1 MNYNDI
7 ISLIVNDFDRNF
19 NLSSEIIYDSRE
31 NIINKN
37 PHFKIGKR
45 AGGFFDNAS
54 ERIYLFSDLIEKI
67 KEKNY
72 YNYYNK
78 DNDNGLTFL
87 IFAAFH
93 ELEHLLQLKYPEKL
107 RKQFNFSRQMYKLE
121 DVIIKIFEY
130 DQLISDVNYS
140 EQHDNFLFEI
150 DADIKGVTN
159 ALSFVRYY
167 EINGIN
173 NRYLE
178 LMKKYNDFRINNYD
192 IPIMIS
198 QFNKIVKK
206 YPEILNNKRWLDC
219 EELTQFYHLDGNL
232 KSIEEIISVNSSLLP
247 YFVSSI
253 SFLKSINGK
262 KITDYQKKFIYSCL
276 DTVINEHNQKQKKL
290 SEFSDIDLVINEL
303 MNYTRVYT
311 EKSSKSSKMMAN
323 EKYYNYINKVMECFK
338 EDKKIEEDNELHLC

>member
-1 MNYNDI
+1 MNYNNI
-7 ISLIVNDFDRNF
+7 ISLIVNDFNRSF

-37 PHFKIGKR
+37 PHFKIGKS
-45 AGGFFDNAS
+45 AAGFFDNAS
-54 ERIYLFSDLIEKI
+54 ERIYLFSGIIEKI
-67 KEKNY
+67 KERNY
-72 YNYYNK
+72 YNYNNTK
-78 DNDNGLTFL
+78 DNGLTFL

-107 RKQFNFSRQMYKLE
+107 RKQFNFSKQMYKLE
-121 DVIIKIFEY
+121 EIIIKISKY
-130 DQLISDVNYS
+130 DQSISDVNYS

-206 YPEILNNKRWLDC
+206 YPEILNNKQWLDC

-276 DTVINEHNQKQKKL
+276 DTVINEHNQKQKNL
-290 SEFSDIDLVINEL
+290 GEFLDIDFVINEL
-303 MNYTRVYT
+303 MNYTKIT
-311 EKSSKSSKMMAN
+311 ERNSKSSKMMAN
-323 EKYYNYINKVMECFK
+323 EKYYNYINKAMECFK
-338 EDKKIEEDNELHLC
+338 EDKKIEEDNRPHLC

>member
-7 ISLIVNDFDRNF
+7 ISLIVNDFNRNF

-37 PHFKIGKR
+37 PHFKIGKS
-45 AGGFFDNAS
+45 AGGFLDIAS
-54 ERIYLFSDLIEKI
+54 KRIYLFSGIIEKI
-67 KEKNY
+67 KERNY
-72 YNYYNK
+72 YNYNNTK
-78 DNDNGLTFL
+78 DNGLTFL

-290 SEFSDIDLVINEL
+290 GEFSDIDLVINEL
-303 MNYTRVYT
+303 MNYTKVAG
-311 EKSSKSSKMMAN
+311 KNSKSSKMMAN

-338 EDKKIEEDNELHLC
+338 EDKKIEEDNEPHLC

>member
-7 ISLIVNDFDRNF
+7 ISLIVNDFNRSF

-37 PHFKIGKR
+37 PHFKIGKS
-45 AGGFFDNAS
+45 AGGFLDIAS
-54 ERIYLFSDLIEKI
+54 KRIYLFSGIIEKI
-67 KEKNY
+67 KERNY
-72 YNYYNK
+72 YNYNNTK
-78 DNDNGLTFL
+78 DNGLTFL

-93 ELEHLLQLKYPEKL
+93 ELEHLLQFKYPEKL
-107 RKQFNFSRQMYKLE
+107 RKQFAFSRQMYKLE
-121 DVIIKIFEY
+121 DVIIKIAQY

-140 EQHDNFLFEI
+140 EQHDNFLLEI

-206 YPEILNNKRWLDC
+206 YPEILNDKQWLDC

-262 KITDYQKKFIYSCL
+262 IITDYQKKFIYSCL
-276 DTVINEHNQKQKKL
+276 DTVINEHNQKQEKL
-290 SEFSDIDLVINEL
+290 GGFSDIDLVINEL
-303 MNYTRVYT
+303 MNYTKVSG
-311 EKSSKSSKMMAN
+311 KNSKSSKMMAN
-323 EKYYNYINKVMECFK
+323 EKYYNYISKVMECFK
-338 EDKKIEEDNELHLC
+338 EDKKIEEDNEPHLC

>member
-1 MNYNDI
+1 MNYNNI
-7 ISLIVNDFDRNF
+7 ISLIVNDFNRSF
-19 NLSSEIIYDSRE
+19 NLSSEIIYDARE

-37 PHFKIGKR
+37 PHFKIGKS
-45 AGGFFDNAS
+45 AAGFFDNAS
-54 ERIYLFSDLIEKI
+54 ERIYLFSGIIEKI
-67 KEKNY
+67 KERNY
-72 YNYYNK
+72 YNYNNTK
-78 DNDNGLTFL
+78 DNGLTFL

-107 RKQFNFSRQMYKLE
+107 RKQFNFSKQMYKLE
-121 DVIIKIFEY
+121 EIIIKISKY
-130 DQLISDVNYS
+130 DQSISDVNYS

-178 LMKKYNDFRINNYD
+178 LIKKYNDFRINNYD

-206 YPEILNNKRWLDC
+206 YPEILNNKQWLDC

-276 DTVINEHNQKQKKL
+276 DTVINEHNQKQKNL
-290 SEFSDIDLVINEL
+290 GEFLDIDFVINEL
-303 MNYTRVYT
+303 MNYTKIT
-311 EKSSKSSKMMAN
+311 ERNSKSSKMMAN
-323 EKYYNYINKVMECFK
+323 EKYYNYINKAMECFK
-338 EDKKIEEDNELHLC
+338 EDKKIEEDNRPHLC

>member
-1 MNYNDI
+1 M
-7 ISLIVNDFDRNF
+7 
-19 NLSSEIIYDSRE
+19 
-31 NIINKN
+31 
-37 PHFKIGKR
+37 
-45 AGGFFDNAS
+45 
-54 ERIYLFSDLIEKI
+54 
-67 KEKNY
+67 
-72 YNYYNK
+72 
-78 DNDNGLTFL
+78 TFL

-107 RKQFNFSRQMYKLE
+107 KKQFNFSRQMYKLE
-121 DVIIKIFEY
+121 DVIIKISKY

-140 EQHDNFLFEI
+140 EQHDNFLLEI

-206 YPEILNNKRWLDC
+206 YPEILNNKQWLDC

-276 DTVINEHNQKQKKL
+276 DTVINEHNQKQEKL
-290 SEFSDIDLVINEL
+290 GEFSDIDLVINEL
-303 MNYTRVYT
+303 MNYTKVT
-311 EKSSKSSKMMAN
+311 EKNSKSSKMMAN

-338 EDKKIEEDNELHLC
+338 EDKKIEEDNRLYFC

>member
-7 ISLIVNDFDRNF
+7 ISLIVNDFNRNF

-37 PHFKIGKR
+37 PHFKIGKS
-45 AGGFFDNAS
+45 AGGFLDIAS
-54 ERIYLFSDLIEKI
+54 KRIYLFSGIIEKI
-67 KEKNY
+67 KERNY
-72 YNYYNK
+72 YNYNNTK
-78 DNDNGLTFL
+78 DNGLTFL

-93 ELEHLLQLKYPEKL
+93 ELEHLLQFKYPEKL
-107 RKQFNFSRQMYKLE
+107 RKQFAFSRQMYKLE
-121 DVIIKIFEY
+121 DVIIKIAQY

-140 EQHDNFLFEI
+140 EQHDNFLLEI

-206 YPEILNNKRWLDC
+206 YPEILNDKQWLDC

-262 KITDYQKKFIYSCL
+262 IITDYQKKFIYSCL
-276 DTVINEHNQKQKKL
+276 DTVINEHNQKQEKL
-290 SEFSDIDLVINEL
+290 GGFSDIDLVINEL
-303 MNYTRVYT
+303 MNYTKVSG
-311 EKSSKSSKMMAN
+311 KNSKSSKMMAN
-323 EKYYNYINKVMECFK
+323 EKYYNYISKVMECFK
-338 EDKKIEEDNELHLC
+338 EDKKIEEDNEPHLC

>member
-7 ISLIVNDFDRNF
+7 ISLIVNDFNRSF

-37 PHFKIGKR
+37 THFKIGKS
-45 AGGFFDNAS
+45 AGGFLDIAS
-54 ERIYLFSDLIEKI
+54 KRIYLFSGIIEKI
-67 KEKNY
+67 KERNY
-72 YNYYNK
+72 YNYNNTK
-78 DNDNGLTFL
+78 DNGLTFL

-93 ELEHLLQLKYPEKL
+93 ELEHLLQFKYPEKL
-107 RKQFNFSRQMYKLE
+107 RKQFAFSRQMYKLE
-121 DVIIKIFEY
+121 DVIIKIAQY

-140 EQHDNFLFEI
+140 EQHDNFLLEI

-206 YPEILNNKRWLDC
+206 YPEILNDKQWLDC

-262 KITDYQKKFIYSCL
+262 IITDYQKKFIYSCL
-276 DTVINEHNQKQKKL
+276 DTVINEHNQKQEKL
-290 SEFSDIDLVINEL
+290 GEFLDIDLVINEL
-303 MNYTRVYT
+303 MNYTKVAG
-311 EKSSKSSKMMAN
+311 KNSKSSKMMAN

-338 EDKKIEEDNELHLC
+338 EDKKIEEDNEPHLC

>member
-1 MNYNDI
+1 MNYNNI
-7 ISLIVNDFDRNF
+7 ISLIVNDFNRSF

-37 PHFKIGKR
+37 PHFKIGKS
-45 AGGFFDNAS
+45 AAGFFDNAS
-54 ERIYLFSDLIEKI
+54 ERIYLFSGIIEKI
-67 KEKNY
+67 KERNY
-72 YNYYNK
+72 YNYNNTK
-78 DNDNGLTFL
+78 DNGLTFL

-107 RKQFNFSRQMYKLE
+107 KKQFNFSRQMYKLE
-121 DVIIKIFEY
+121 EIIIQISKY

-206 YPEILNNKRWLDC
+206 YPEILNNKQWLDC

-276 DTVINEHNQKQKKL
+276 DTVINEHNQKQKNL
-290 SEFSDIDLVINEL
+290 GEFLDIDFVINEL
-303 MNYTRVYT
+303 MNYTKIT
-311 EKSSKSSKMMAN
+311 ERNSKSSKMMAN
-323 EKYYNYINKVMECFK
+323 EKYYNYINKAMECFK
-338 EDKKIEEDNELHLC
+338 EDKKIEEDNRPHLC

>member
-7 ISLIVNDFDRNF
+7 ISLIVNDFNRSF

-37 PHFKIGKR
+37 PHFKIGKS
-45 AGGFFDNAS
+45 AAGFFDNAS
-54 ERIYLFSDLIEKI
+54 ERIYLFSGIIEKI
-67 KEKNY
+67 KERNY
-72 YNYYNK
+72 YNYNNTK
-78 DNDNGLTFL
+78 DNGLTFL

-107 RKQFNFSRQMYKLE
+107 RKQFNFSKQMYKLE
-121 DVIIKIFEY
+121 EIIIKISKY
-130 DQLISDVNYS
+130 DQSISDVNYS

-206 YPEILNNKRWLDC
+206 YPEILNNKQWLDC

-262 KITDYQKKFIYSCL
+262 KIPDYQKKFIYSCL
-276 DTVINEHNQKQKKL
+276 DTVINEHNQKQKNL
-290 SEFSDIDLVINEL
+290 GEFLDIDFVINEL
-303 MNYTRVYT
+303 MNYTKIT
-311 EKSSKSSKMMAN
+311 ERNSKSSKMMAN
-323 EKYYNYINKVMECFK
+323 EKYYNYINKAMECFK
-338 EDKKIEEDNELHLC
+338 EDKKIEEDNRPHLC

>member
-7 ISLIVNDFDRNF
+7 ISLIVNDFNRSF

-37 PHFKIGKR
+37 PHFKIGKS
-45 AGGFFDNAS
+45 AGGFLDIAS
-54 ERIYLFSDLIEKI
+54 KRIYLFSGIIEKI
-67 KEKNY
+67 KERNY
-72 YNYYNK
+72 YNYNNTK
-78 DNDNGLTFL
+78 DNGLTFL

-93 ELEHLLQLKYPEKL
+93 ELEHLLQFKYPEKL
-107 RKQFNFSRQMYKLE
+107 RKQFAFSRQMYKLE
-121 DVIIKIFEY
+121 DVIIKIAQY

-206 YPEILNNKRWLDC
+206 YPEILNDKQWLDC

-262 KITDYQKKFIYSCL
+262 IITDYQKKFIYSCL
-276 DTVINEHNQKQKKL
+276 DTVINEHNQKQEKL
-290 SEFSDIDLVINEL
+290 GGFSDIDLVINEL
-303 MNYTRVYT
+303 MNYTKVSG
-311 EKSSKSSKMMAN
+311 KNSKSSKMMAN
-323 EKYYNYINKVMECFK
+323 EKYYNYISKVMECFK
-338 EDKKIEEDNELHLC
+338 EDKKIEEDNEPHLC

>member
-1 MNYNDI
+1 MNYNNI
-7 ISLIVNDFDRNF
+7 ISLIVNDFNRSF

-45 AGGFFDNAS
+45 AVGFFDNAS
-54 ERIYLFSDLIEKI
+54 KRIYLFSDIIEKI

-72 YNYYNK
+72 YNYNNTK
-78 DNDNGLTFL
+78 DNGLTFL

-93 ELEHLLQLKYPEKL
+93 ELEHLLQFKYPEKL
-107 RKQFNFSRQMYKLE
+107 RKQFAFSRQMYKLE
-121 DVIIKIFEY
+121 DVIIKIAQY

-140 EQHDNFLFEI
+140 EQHDNFLLEI

-206 YPEILNNKRWLDC
+206 YPEILNDKQWLDC

-276 DTVINEHNQKQKKL
+276 DTVINERNQKQKNL
-290 SEFSDIDLVINEL
+290 GEFLDIDFVINEL
-303 MNYTRVYT
+303 MNYTKIT
-311 EKSSKSSKMMAN
+311 ERNSKSSKMMAN
-323 EKYYNYINKVMECFK
+323 EKYYNYINKAMECFK
-338 EDKKIEEDNELHLC
+338 EDKKIEEDNRPHLC

>member
-1 MNYNDI
+1 MNYNNI
-7 ISLIVNDFDRNF
+7 ISLIVNDFNRSF

-37 PHFKIGKR
+37 PHFKIGKS
-45 AGGFFDNAS
+45 AAVFFDNAS
-54 ERIYLFSDLIEKI
+54 ERIYLFSGIIEKI
-67 KEKNY
+67 KERNY
-72 YNYYNK
+72 YNYNNTK
-78 DNDNGLTFL
+78 DNGLTFL

-107 RKQFNFSRQMYKLE
+107 RKQFNFSKQMYKLE
-121 DVIIKIFEY
+121 EIIIKISKY
-130 DQLISDVNYS
+130 DQSISDVNYS

-178 LMKKYNDFRINNYD
+178 LIKKYNDFRINNYD

-206 YPEILNNKRWLDC
+206 YPEILNNKQWLDC

-276 DTVINEHNQKQKKL
+276 DTVINEHNQKQKNL
-290 SEFSDIDLVINEL
+290 GEFLDIDFVINEL
-303 MNYTRVYT
+303 MNYTKIT
-311 EKSSKSSKMMAN
+311 ERNSKSSKMMAN
-323 EKYYNYINKVMECFK
+323 EKYYNYINKAMECFK
-338 EDKKIEEDNELHLC
+338 EDKKIEEDNRPHLC

>member
-7 ISLIVNDFDRNF
+7 ISLIVNDFNRSF

-37 PHFKIGKR
+37 PHFKIGKS
-45 AGGFFDNAS
+45 AGGFLDIAS
-54 ERIYLFSDLIEKI
+54 KRIYLFSGIIEKI
-67 KEKNY
+67 KERNY
-72 YNYYNK
+72 YNYNNTK
-78 DNDNGLTFL
+78 DNGLTFL

-93 ELEHLLQLKYPEKL
+93 ELEHLLQFKYPEKL
-107 RKQFNFSRQMYKLE
+107 RKQFAFSRQMYKLE
-121 DVIIKIFEY
+121 DVIIKIAQY

-140 EQHDNFLFEI
+140 EQHDNFLLEI
-150 DADIKGVTN
+150 DADIKGVIN

-206 YPEILNNKRWLDC
+206 YPEILNDKQWLDC

-262 KITDYQKKFIYSCL
+262 IITDYQKKFIYSCL
-276 DTVINEHNQKQKKL
+276 DTVINEHNQKQEKL
-290 SEFSDIDLVINEL
+290 GGFSDIDLVINEL
-303 MNYTRVYT
+303 MNYTKVSG
-311 EKSSKSSKMMAN
+311 KNSKSSKMMAN
-323 EKYYNYINKVMECFK
+323 EKYYNYISKVMECFK
-338 EDKKIEEDNELHLC
+338 EDKKIEEDNEPHLC

>member
-7 ISLIVNDFDRNF
+7 ISLIVNDFNRNF

-37 PHFKIGKR
+37 PHFKIGKS
-45 AGGFFDNAS
+45 AGGFLDIAS
-54 ERIYLFSDLIEKI
+54 KRIYLFSGIIEKI
-67 KEKNY
+67 KERNY
-72 YNYYNK
+72 YNYNNTK
-78 DNDNGLTFL
+78 DNGLTFL

-93 ELEHLLQLKYPEKL
+93 ELEHLLQFKYPEKL
-107 RKQFNFSRQMYKLE
+107 RKQFAFSRQMYKLE
-121 DVIIKIFEY
+121 DVIIKIAQY

-206 YPEILNNKRWLDC
+206 YPEILNDKQWLDC

-262 KITDYQKKFIYSCL
+262 IITDYQKKFIYSCL
-276 DTVINEHNQKQKKL
+276 DTVINEHNQKQEKL
-290 SEFSDIDLVINEL
+290 GGFSDIDLVINEL
-303 MNYTRVYT
+303 MNYTKVSG
-311 EKSSKSSKMMAN
+311 KNSKSSKMMAN
-323 EKYYNYINKVMECFK
+323 EKYYNYISKVMECFK
-338 EDKKIEEDNELHLC
+338 EDKKIEEDNEPHLC

>member
-1 MNYNDI
+1 M
-7 ISLIVNDFDRNF
+7 
-19 NLSSEIIYDSRE
+19 
-31 NIINKN
+31 
-37 PHFKIGKR
+37 
-45 AGGFFDNAS
+45 
-54 ERIYLFSDLIEKI
+54 
-67 KEKNY
+67 
-72 YNYYNK
+72 
-78 DNDNGLTFL
+78 TFL

-107 RKQFNFSRQMYKLE
+107 KKQFNFSRQMYKLE
-121 DVIIKIFEY
+121 DIIIKISKY

-150 DADIKGVTN
+150 DADIKGVDN
-159 ALSFVRYY
+159 SLSFVRYHK
-167 EINGIN
+167 INGIN

-206 YPEILNNKRWLDC
+206 YPEILNNKKWLDC

-247 YFVSSI
+247 YFVYSI

-262 KITDYQKKFIYSCL
+262 IITDYQKKFIYSCL
-276 DTVINEHNQKQKKL
+276 DTVINEHNQKQEKL
-290 SEFSDIDLVINEL
+290 GEFSDIDLVINEL
-303 MNYTRVYT
+303 MNYTKVA
-311 EKSSKSSKMMAN
+311 EKNSKSSKMMAN

-338 EDKKIEEDNELHLC
+338 EDKKIEEDNEPHLC

>member
-7 ISLIVNDFDRNF
+7 ISLIVNDFNRSF

-37 PHFKIGKR
+37 PHFKIGKS
-45 AGGFFDNAS
+45 AGGFLDIAS
-54 ERIYLFSDLIEKI
+54 KRIYLFSGIIEKI
-67 KEKNY
+67 KERNY
-72 YNYYNK
+72 YNYNNTK
-78 DNDNGLTFL
+78 DNGLTFL

-93 ELEHLLQLKYPEKL
+93 ELEHLLQFKYPEKL
-107 RKQFNFSRQMYKLE
+107 RKQFAFSRQMYKLE
-121 DVIIKIFEY
+121 DVIIKIAQY

-140 EQHDNFLFEI
+140 EQHDNFLLEI

-206 YPEILNNKRWLDC
+206 YPEILNDKQWLDC

-262 KITDYQKKFIYSCL
+262 IITDYQKKFIYSCL
-276 DTVINEHNQKQKKL
+276 DTVINEHNQKQEKL
-290 SEFSDIDLVINEL
+290 GGFSDIDLVINEF
-303 MNYTRVYT
+303 MNYTKVSG
-311 EKSSKSSKMMAN
+311 KNSKSSKMMAN
-323 EKYYNYINKVMECFK
+323 EQYYNYISKVMECFK
-338 EDKKIEEDNELHLC
+338 EDKKIEEDNEPHLC

>member
-7 ISLIVNDFDRNF
+7 ISLIVNDFNRSF

-37 PHFKIGKR
+37 PHFKIGKS
-45 AGGFFDNAS
+45 AGGFLDIAS
-54 ERIYLFSDLIEKI
+54 KRIYLFSGIIEKI
-67 KEKNY
+67 KERNY
-72 YNYYNK
+72 YNYNNTK
-78 DNDNGLTFL
+78 DNGLTFL

-93 ELEHLLQLKYPEKL
+93 ELEHLLQFKYPEKL
-107 RKQFNFSRQMYKLE
+107 RKQFAFSRQMYKLE
-121 DVIIKIFEY
+121 DVIIKIAQY

-140 EQHDNFLFEI
+140 EQHDNFLLEI

-206 YPEILNNKRWLDC
+206 YPEILNDKQWLDC

-262 KITDYQKKFIYSCL
+262 IITDYQKKFIYSCL
-276 DTVINEHNQKQKKL
+276 DTVINEHNQKQEKL
-290 SEFSDIDLVINEL
+290 GEFLDIDLVINEL
-303 MNYTRVYT
+303 MNYTKVAG
-311 EKSSKSSKMMAN
+311 KNSKSSKMMAN
-323 EKYYNYINKVMECFK
+323 EKYYNYISKVMECFK
-338 EDKKIEEDNELHLC
+338 EDKKIEEDNEPHLC

>member
-7 ISLIVNDFDRNF
+7 ISLIVNDFNRSF

-37 PHFKIGKR
+37 PHFKIGKS
-45 AGGFFDNAS
+45 AGGYFDNAS
-54 ERIYLFSDLIEKI
+54 KRIYLFSDIIEKI

-72 YNYYNK
+72 YNYNNTK
-78 DNDNGLTFL
+78 DNGLTFL

-121 DVIIKIFEY
+121 DVIIKIAQY
-130 DQLISDVNYS
+130 DQLISDVNYR

-150 DADIKGVTN
+150 DADIKGVDN
-159 ALSFVRYY
+159 SLSFVRYHK
-167 EINGIN
+167 INGIS
-173 NRYLE
+173 NRYFE

-206 YPEILNNKRWLDC
+206 YPEILNSKQWLDC
-219 EELTQFYHLDGNL
+219 AELTQFYHLDGNL

-253 SFLKSINGK
+253 SFLKLINGK

-290 SEFSDIDLVINEL
+290 GEFSDIDLVINEL
-303 MNYTRVYT
+303 MNYTKVAG
-311 EKSSKSSKMMAN
+311 KNSKSSKMMAN

-338 EDKKIEEDNELHLC
+338 EDKKIEEDNEPHLC

>member
-7 ISLIVNDFDRNF
+7 ISLIVNDFNRSF

-31 NIINKN
+31 DIINKN
-37 PHFKIGKR
+37 PHFKIGKT

-54 ERIYLFSDLIEKI
+54 KRIYLFSGIIEKI
-67 KEKNY
+67 KERNY
-72 YNYYNK
+72 YNYNNTK
-78 DNDNGLTFL
+78 DNGLTFL

-121 DVIIKIFEY
+121 DVIIKIAQY
-130 DQLISDVNYS
+130 DQLISDVNYR

-150 DADIKGVTN
+150 DADIKGVN
-159 ALSFVRYY
+159 NSLSFVRYHK
-167 EINGIN
+167 INGIN

-206 YPEILNNKRWLDC
+206 YPEILNNKQWLDC

-253 SFLKSINGK
+253 SFLKSINGN

-276 DTVINEHNQKQKKL
+276 DTVINEHNQKQEKL

-303 MNYTRVYT
+303 MNYTKVT
-311 EKSSKSSKMMAN
+311 EKNSKSSKMMAN
-323 EKYYNYINKVMECFK
+323 EKYYNYLNKVMECFI
-338 EDKKIEEDNELHLC
+338 EDKKIYEDSRSHLCY

>member
-1 MNYNDI
+1 MNYNNI
-7 ISLIVNDFDRNF
+7 ISLIVNDFNRSF

-37 PHFKIGKR
+37 PHFKIGKS
-45 AGGFFDNAS
+45 AAGFFDNAS
-54 ERIYLFSDLIEKI
+54 ERIYLFSGIIEKI
-67 KEKNY
+67 KERNY
-72 YNYYNK
+72 YNYNNTK
-78 DNDNGLTFL
+78 DNGLTFL

-107 RKQFNFSRQMYKLE
+107 RKQF
-121 DVIIKIFEY
+121 
-130 DQLISDVNYS
+130 
-140 EQHDNFLFEI
+140 

-178 LMKKYNDFRINNYD
+178 LIKKYNDFRINNYD

-206 YPEILNNKRWLDC
+206 YPEILNNKQWLDC

-276 DTVINEHNQKQKKL
+276 DTVINEHNQKQKNL
-290 SEFSDIDLVINEL
+290 GEFLDIDFVINEL
-303 MNYTRVYT
+303 MNYTKIT
-311 EKSSKSSKMMAN
+311 ERNSKSSKMMAN
-323 EKYYNYINKVMECFK
+323 EKYYNYINKAMECFK
-338 EDKKIEEDNELHLC
+338 EDKKIEEDNRPHLC

>member
-1 MNYNDI
+1 MNYNNI
-7 ISLIVNDFDRNF
+7 ISLIVNDFNRSF

-37 PHFKIGKR
+37 PHFKIGKS
-45 AGGFFDNAS
+45 AAGFFDNAS
-54 ERIYLFSDLIEKI
+54 ERIYLFSGIIEKI
-67 KEKNY
+67 KERNY
-72 YNYYNK
+72 YNYNNTK
-78 DNDNGLTFL
+78 DNGLTFL

-107 RKQFNFSRQMYKLE
+107 RKQFNFSKQMYKLE
-121 DVIIKIFEY
+121 EIIIKISKY
-130 DQLISDVNYS
+130 DQSISDVNYS

-206 YPEILNNKRWLDC
+206 YPEILNNKQWLDC

-276 DTVINEHNQKQKKL
+276 DTVINEHNQKQKNSGKFL
-290 SEFSDIDLVINEL
+290 DIDFVINEL
-303 MNYTRVYT
+303 MNYTKIT
-311 EKSSKSSKMMAN
+311 ERNSKSSKMMAN
-323 EKYYNYINKVMECFK
+323 EKYYNYINKAMECFK
-338 EDKKIEEDNELHLC
+338 EDKKIEEDNRPHLC

>member
-7 ISLIVNDFDRNF
+7 ISLIVNDFNISF

-37 PHFKIGKR
+37 PHFKIGKS
-45 AGGFFDNAS
+45 AGGFLDIAS
-54 ERIYLFSDLIEKI
+54 KRIYLFSGIIEKI
-67 KEKNY
+67 KERNY
-72 YNYYNK
+72 YNYNNTK
-78 DNDNGLTFL
+78 DNGLTFL

-93 ELEHLLQLKYPEKL
+93 ELEHLLQFKYPEKL
-107 RKQFNFSRQMYKLE
+107 RKQFAFSRQMYKLE
-121 DVIIKIFEY
+121 DVIIKIAQY

-140 EQHDNFLFEI
+140 EQHDNFLLEI

-206 YPEILNNKRWLDC
+206 YPEILNDKQWLDC

-262 KITDYQKKFIYSCL
+262 IITDYQKKFIYSCL
-276 DTVINEHNQKQKKL
+276 DTVINEHNQKQEKL
-290 SEFSDIDLVINEL
+290 GGFSDIDLVINEL
-303 MNYTRVYT
+303 MNYTKVSG
-311 EKSSKSSKMMAN
+311 KNSKSSKMMAN
-323 EKYYNYINKVMECFK
+323 EKYYNYISKVMECFK
-338 EDKKIEEDNELHLC
+338 EDKKIEEDNEPHLC

>member
-1 MNYNDI
+1 MDYNNI
-7 ISLIVNDFDRNF
+7 ISLIVNDFNRSF

-31 NIINKN
+31 DIINKN
-37 PHFKIGKR
+37 PHFKIGKT

-54 ERIYLFSDLIEKI
+54 KRIYLFSGIIEKI

-72 YNYYNK
+72 YNYNNTK
-78 DNDNGLTFL
+78 DNGLTFL

-121 DVIIKIFEY
+121 DVIIKIAQY
-130 DQLISDVNYS
+130 DQLISDVNYR

-150 DADIKGVTN
+150 DADIKGVN
-159 ALSFVRYY
+159 NSLSFVRYHK
-167 EINGIN
+167 INGIN

-206 YPEILNNKRWLDC
+206 YPEILNNKQWLDC

-253 SFLKSINGK
+253 SFLKSINGN

-276 DTVINEHNQKQKKL
+276 DTVINEHNQKQEKL

-303 MNYTRVYT
+303 MNYTKVT
-311 EKSSKSSKMMAN
+311 EKNSKSSKMMAN
-323 EKYYNYINKVMECFK
+323 EKYYNYLNKVMECFI
-338 EDKKIEEDNELHLC
+338 EDKKIYEDSRSHLCY

>member
-7 ISLIVNDFDRNF
+7 ISLIVNDFNRNF

-37 PHFKIGKR
+37 PHFKIGKS
-45 AGGFFDNAS
+45 AGGFLDIAS
-54 ERIYLFSDLIEKI
+54 KRIYLFSGIIEKI
-67 KEKNY
+67 KERNY
-72 YNYYNK
+72 YNYNNTK
-78 DNDNGLTFL
+78 DNGLTFL

-107 RKQFNFSRQMYKLE
+107 RKQFNFSKQMYKLE
-121 DVIIKIFEY
+121 EIIIKISKY
-130 DQLISDVNYS
+130 DQSISDVNYS

-206 YPEILNNKRWLDC
+206 YPEILNNKQWLDC

-276 DTVINEHNQKQKKL
+276 DTVINEHNQKQKNL
-290 SEFSDIDLVINEL
+290 GEFLDIDFVINEL
-303 MNYTRVYT
+303 MNYTKIT
-311 EKSSKSSKMMAN
+311 ERNSKSSKMMAN
-323 EKYYNYINKVMECFK
+323 EKYYNYINKAMECFK
-338 EDKKIEEDNELHLC
+338 EDKKIEEDNRPHLC

>member
-7 ISLIVNDFDRNF
+7 ISLIVNDFNRNF

-37 PHFKIGKR
+37 PHFKIGKS
-45 AGGFFDNAS
+45 AGGFLDIAS
-54 ERIYLFSDLIEKI
+54 KRIYLFSGIIEKI
-67 KEKNY
+67 KERNY
-72 YNYYNK
+72 YNYNNTK
-78 DNDNGLTFL
+78 DNGLTFL

-93 ELEHLLQLKYPEKL
+93 ELEHLLQFKYPEKL

-121 DVIIKIFEY
+121 DVIIKIAQY
-130 DQLISDVNYS
+130 DQLISDVNYR
-140 EQHDNFLFEI
+140 EQHDNFLLEI

-206 YPEILNNKRWLDC
+206 YPEILNDKQWLDC

-262 KITDYQKKFIYSCL
+262 IITDYQKKFIYSCL
-276 DTVINEHNQKQKKL
+276 DTVINEHNQKQEKL
-290 SEFSDIDLVINEL
+290 GGFSDIDLVINEL
-303 MNYTRVYT
+303 MNYTKVAG
-311 EKSSKSSKMMAN
+311 KNSKSSKMMAN

-338 EDKKIEEDNELHLC
+338 EDKKIEEDNEPHLC

>member
-1 MNYNDI
+1 MNYNNI
-7 ISLIVNDFDRNF
+7 ISLIVNDFNRSF

-45 AGGFFDNAS
+45 AVGFFDNAS
-54 ERIYLFSDLIEKI
+54 KRIYLFSDIIEKI

-72 YNYYNK
+72 YNYNNTK
-78 DNDNGLTFL
+78 DNGLTFL

-121 DVIIKIFEY
+121 DVIIKISKY
-130 DQLISDVNYS
+130 DQLISDINYS

-206 YPEILNNKRWLDC
+206 YPEILNNKQWLDC

-276 DTVINEHNQKQKKL
+276 DTVINERNQKQKNL
-290 SEFSDIDLVINEL
+290 GEFLDIDFVINEL
-303 MNYTRVYT
+303 MNYTKIT
-311 EKSSKSSKMMAN
+311 ERNSKSSKMMAN
-323 EKYYNYINKVMECFK
+323 EKYYNYINKAMECFK
-338 EDKKIEEDNELHLC
+338 EDKKIEEDNRPHLC

>member
-7 ISLIVNDFDRNF
+7 ISLIVNDFNRSF

-37 PHFKIGKR
+37 PHFKIGKS
-45 AGGFFDNAS
+45 AGGFLDIAS
-54 ERIYLFSDLIEKI
+54 KRIYLFSGIIEKI
-67 KEKNY
+67 KERNY
-72 YNYYNK
+72 YNYNNTK
-78 DNDNGLTFL
+78 DNGLTFL

-107 RKQFNFSRQMYKLE
+107 RKQFAFSRQMYKLE
-121 DVIIKIFEY
+121 DVIIKIAQY
-130 DQLISDVNYS
+130 DQLISDVNYR

-206 YPEILNNKRWLDC
+206 YPEILNNKKWLDC

-232 KSIEEIISVNSSLLP
+232 KSIEEIISVKSSLLS

-262 KITDYQKKFIYSCL
+262 IITDYQKKFIYSCL
-276 DTVINEHNQKQKKL
+276 DTVINEHNQKQEKL
-290 SEFSDIDLVINEL
+290 GEFSDIDLVINEL
-303 MNYTRVYT
+303 MNYTKVSG
-311 EKSSKSSKMMAN
+311 KNSKSSKMMAN
-323 EKYYNYINKVMECFK
+323 EKYYNYISKVMECFK
-338 EDKKIEEDNELHLC
+338 EDKKIEEDNEPHLC

>member
-7 ISLIVNDFDRNF
+7 ISLIVNDFNRSF

-37 PHFKIGKR
+37 PHFKIGKS
-45 AGGFFDNAS
+45 AGGFLDIAS
-54 ERIYLFSDLIEKI
+54 KRIYLFSGIIEKI
-67 KEKNY
+67 KERNY
-72 YNYYNK
+72 YNYNNIK
-78 DNDNGLTFL
+78 DNGLTFL

-93 ELEHLLQLKYPEKL
+93 ELEHLLQFKYPEKL
-107 RKQFNFSRQMYKLE
+107 RKQFAFSRQMYKLE
-121 DVIIKIFEY
+121 DVIIKIAQY

-140 EQHDNFLFEI
+140 EQHDNFLLEI

-206 YPEILNNKRWLDC
+206 YPEILNDKQWLDC

-262 KITDYQKKFIYSCL
+262 IITDYQKKFIYSCL
-276 DTVINEHNQKQKKL
+276 DTVINEHNQKQEKL
-290 SEFSDIDLVINEL
+290 GGFSDIDLVINEL
-303 MNYTRVYT
+303 MNYTKVSG
-311 EKSSKSSKMMAN
+311 KNSKSSKMMAN
-323 EKYYNYINKVMECFK
+323 EKYYNYISKVMECFK
-338 EDKKIEEDNELHLC
+338 EDKKIEEDNEPHLC

>member
-7 ISLIVNDFDRNF
+7 ISLIVNDFNRSF

-37 PHFKIGKR
+37 PHFKIGKS
-45 AGGFFDNAS
+45 AGGFLDIAS
-54 ERIYLFSDLIEKI
+54 KRIYLFSGIIEKI
-67 KEKNY
+67 KERNY
-72 YNYYNK
+72 YNYNNTK
-78 DNDNGLTFL
+78 DNGLTFL

-93 ELEHLLQLKYPEKL
+93 ELEHLLQFKYPEKL
-107 RKQFNFSRQMYKLE
+107 RKQFAFSRQMYKLE
-121 DVIIKIFEY
+121 DVIIKIAQY

-140 EQHDNFLFEI
+140 EQHDNFLLEI
-150 DADIKGVTN
+150 DADIKGVIN

-178 LMKKYNDFRINNYD
+178 LIKKYNDFRINNYD

-206 YPEILNNKRWLDC
+206 YPEILNDKQWLDC

-262 KITDYQKKFIYSCL
+262 IITDYQKKFIYSCL
-276 DTVINEHNQKQKKL
+276 DTVINEHNQKQEKL
-290 SEFSDIDLVINEL
+290 GGFSDIDLVINEL
-303 MNYTRVYT
+303 MNYTKVSG
-311 EKSSKSSKMMAN
+311 KNSKSSKMMAN
-323 EKYYNYINKVMECFK
+323 EKYYNYISKVMECFK
-338 EDKKIEEDNELHLC
+338 EDKKIEEDNEPHLC

>member
-1 MNYNDI
+1 MKKW
-7 ISLIVNDFDRNF
+7 S
-19 NLSSEIIYDSRE
+19 
-31 NIINKN
+31 
-37 PHFKIGKR
+37 
-45 AGGFFDNAS
+45 GFFDNAS
-54 ERIYLFSDLIEKI
+54 ERIYLFSDIIEKI

-121 DVIIKIFEY
+121 DVIIKIAQY
-130 DQLISDVNYS
+130 DQLISDVNYR

-150 DADIKGVTN
+150 DADIKGVAN
-159 ALSFVRYY
+159 SLSFVRYY
-167 EINGIN
+167 EINGIS
-173 NRYLE
+173 NRYFE

-206 YPEILNNKRWLDC
+206 YPEILNNKKWLDC

-276 DTVINEHNQKQKKL
+276 DTVINEHNQKQEKL
-290 SEFSDIDLVINEL
+290 S
-303 MNYTRVYT
+303 
-311 EKSSKSSKMMAN
+311 
-323 EKYYNYINKVMECFK
+323 
-338 EDKKIEEDNELHLC
+338 

>member
-1 MNYNDI
+1 M
-7 ISLIVNDFDRNF
+7 
-19 NLSSEIIYDSRE
+19 
-31 NIINKN
+31 
-37 PHFKIGKR
+37 
-45 AGGFFDNAS
+45 
-54 ERIYLFSDLIEKI
+54 
-67 KEKNY
+67 
-72 YNYYNK
+72 
-78 DNDNGLTFL
+78 TFL

-107 RKQFNFSRQMYKLE
+107 RKQFNFSKQMYKLE
-121 DVIIKIFEY
+121 EIIIKISKY
-130 DQLISDVNYS
+130 DQSISDVNYS

-206 YPEILNNKRWLDC
+206 YPEILNNKQWLDC

-276 DTVINEHNQKQKKL
+276 DTVINEHNQKQKNSGKFL
-290 SEFSDIDLVINEL
+290 DIDFVINEL
-303 MNYTRVYT
+303 MNYTKIT
-311 EKSSKSSKMMAN
+311 ERNTKSSKMMAN
-323 EKYYNYINKVMECFK
+323 EKYYNYINKAMECFK
-338 EDKKIEEDNELHLC
+338 EDKKIEEDNRPHLC

>member
-7 ISLIVNDFDRNF
+7 ISLIVNDFNRSF

-37 PHFKIGKR
+37 PHFKIGKS
-45 AGGFFDNAS
+45 AGGFLDIAS
-54 ERIYLFSDLIEKI
+54 KRIYLFSGIIEKI
-67 KEKNY
+67 KERNY
-72 YNYYNK
+72 YNYNNTK
-78 DNDNGLTFL
+78 DNGLTFL

-93 ELEHLLQLKYPEKL
+93 ELEHLLQFKYPEKL
-107 RKQFNFSRQMYKLE
+107 RKQFAFSRQMYKIE
-121 DVIIKIFEY
+121 DVIIKISQY

-140 EQHDNFLFEI
+140 EQHDNFLLEI

-206 YPEILNNKRWLDC
+206 YPEILNDKQWLDC

-262 KITDYQKKFIYSCL
+262 IITDYQKKFIYSCL
-276 DTVINEHNQKQKKL
+276 DTVINEHNQKQEKL
-290 SEFSDIDLVINEL
+290 GGFSDIDLVINEL
-303 MNYTRVYT
+303 MNYTKVSG
-311 EKSSKSSKMMAN
+311 KNSKSSKMMAN
-323 EKYYNYINKVMECFK
+323 EKYYNYISKVMECFK
-338 EDKKIEEDNELHLC
+338 EDKKIEEDNEPHLC

>member
-7 ISLIVNDFDRNF
+7 ISLIVNDFNRNF

-37 PHFKIGKR
+37 PHFKIGKS
-45 AGGFFDNAS
+45 AGGCFDNAS
-54 ERIYLFSDLIEKI
+54 ERIYLFSDIIEKI

-107 RKQFNFSRQMYKLE
+107 RKQFAFSRQMYKLE
-121 DVIIKIFEY
+121 DVIIKIAQY
-130 DQLISDVNYS
+130 DQLISDVNYR

-150 DADIKGVTN
+150 DADIKGVDN
-159 ALSFVRYY
+159 SLSFVKYHK
-167 EINGIN
+167 INGIS
-173 NRYLE
+173 NRYFE

-206 YPEILNNKRWLDC
+206 YPEILNNKKWLDC

-262 KITDYQKKFIYSCL
+262 IITDYQKKFIYSCL
-276 DTVINEHNQKQKKL
+276 DTVINEHNQKQEKL
-290 SEFSDIDLVINEL
+290 GGFSDIDLVINEL
-303 MNYTRVYT
+303 MNYTKVAG
-311 EKSSKSSKMMAN
+311 KNSKSSKMMAN
-323 EKYYNYINKVMECFK
+323 EKYYNYISKVMECFK
-338 EDKKIEEDNELHLC
+338 EDKKIEEDNEPHLC

>member
-7 ISLIVNDFDRNF
+7 ISLIVNDFNRSF

-37 PHFKIGKR
+37 PHFKIGKS
-45 AGGFFDNAS
+45 AGGFLDIAS
-54 ERIYLFSDLIEKI
+54 KRIYLFSGIIEKI
-67 KEKNY
+67 KERNY
-72 YNYYNK
+72 YNYNNTK
-78 DNDNGLTFL
+78 DNGLTFL

-93 ELEHLLQLKYPEKL
+93 ELEHLLQFKYPEKL
-107 RKQFNFSRQMYKLE
+107 RKQFAFSRQMYKLE
-121 DVIIKIFEY
+121 DVIIKIAQY

-140 EQHDNFLFEI
+140 EQHDNFLLEI

-206 YPEILNNKRWLDC
+206 YPEILNDKQWLDC

-262 KITDYQKKFIYSCL
+262 IITDYQKKFIYSCL
-276 DTVINEHNQKQKKL
+276 DTVINEHNQKQEKL

-303 MNYTRVYT
+303 MNYTKVSG
-311 EKSSKSSKMMAN
+311 KNSKSSKMMAN
-323 EKYYNYINKVMECFK
+323 EKYYNYISKVMECFK
-338 EDKKIEEDNELHLC
+338 EDKKIEEDNEPHLC

>member
-7 ISLIVNDFDRNF
+7 ISLLVNDFNRSF

-37 PHFKIGKR
+37 PHFKIGKS
-45 AGGFFDNAS
+45 AGGFLDIAS
-54 ERIYLFSDLIEKI
+54 KRIYLFSGIIEKI
-67 KEKNY
+67 KERNY
-72 YNYYNK
+72 YNYNNTK
-78 DNDNGLTFL
+78 DNGLTFL

-93 ELEHLLQLKYPEKL
+93 ELEHLLQFKYPEKL
-107 RKQFNFSRQMYKLE
+107 RKQFAFSRQMYKLE
-121 DVIIKIFEY
+121 DVIIKIAQY

-140 EQHDNFLFEI
+140 EQHDNFLLEI

-206 YPEILNNKRWLDC
+206 YPEILNDKQWLDC

-262 KITDYQKKFIYSCL
+262 IITDYQKKFIYSCL
-276 DTVINEHNQKQKKL
+276 DTVINEHNQKQEKL
-290 SEFSDIDLVINEL
+290 GGFSDIDLVINEL
-303 MNYTRVYT
+303 MNYTKVSG
-311 EKSSKSSKMMAN
+311 KNSKSSKMMAN
-323 EKYYNYINKVMECFK
+323 EKYYNYISKVMECFK
-338 EDKKIEEDNELHLC
+338 EDKKIEEDNEPHLC

>member
-1 MNYNDI
+1 MNYNNI
-7 ISLIVNDFDRNF
+7 ISLIVNDFNRSF

-37 PHFKIGKR
+37 PHFKIGKS
-45 AGGFFDNAS
+45 AAGFFDNAS
-54 ERIYLFSDLIEKI
+54 ERIYLFSGIIEKI
-67 KEKNY
+67 KERNY
-72 YNYYNK
+72 YNYNNTK
-78 DNDNGLTFL
+78 DNGLTFL

-107 RKQFNFSRQMYKLE
+107 KKQFNFSRQMYKLE
-121 DVIIKIFEY
+121 EVIIKVAKY
-130 DQLISDVNYS
+130 DQLINDVNYR

-150 DADIKGVTN
+150 DADIKGVN
-159 ALSFVRYY
+159 NSLSFVRYH
-167 EINGIN
+167 EIKDIN
-173 NRYLE
+173 NRYFE
-178 LMKKYNDFRINNYD
+178 LMKKYNNFRINNYD

-206 YPEILNNKRWLDC
+206 YPEILNNKQWLDC

-253 SFLKSINGK
+253 SFLKSINGT

-276 DTVINEHNQKQKKL
+276 DTVINEHNQKQEKL
-290 SEFSDIDLVINEL
+290 SEFSDIDLVVNEL
-303 MNYTRVYT
+303 MNYTKVT
-311 EKSSKSSKMMAN
+311 EKNSKSSKMMAN
-323 EKYYNYINKVMECFK
+323 EKYYNYINKVMECFI
-338 EDKKIEEDNELHLC
+338 EDKKIEEDNRSQLC

>member
-7 ISLIVNDFDRNF
+7 ISLIVNDFNRSF

-37 PHFKIGKR
+37 PHFKIGKS
-45 AGGFFDNAS
+45 AGGFLDIAS
-54 ERIYLFSDLIEKI
+54 KRIYLFSGIIEKI
-67 KEKNY
+67 KERNY
-72 YNYYNK
+72 YNYNNTK
-78 DNDNGLTFL
+78 DNGLTFL

-93 ELEHLLQLKYPEKL
+93 ELEHLLQFKYPEKL
-107 RKQFNFSRQMYKLE
+107 RKQFAFSRQMYKLE
-121 DVIIKIFEY
+121 DVIIKIAQY

-140 EQHDNFLFEI
+140 EQHDNFLLEI

-206 YPEILNNKRWLDC
+206 YPEILNDKQWLDC

-262 KITDYQKKFIYSCL
+262 IITDYQKKFIYSCL
-276 DTVINEHNQKQKKL
+276 DTVINEHNQKQEKL
-290 SEFSDIDLVINEL
+290 GGFSDIDLVINEL
-303 MNYTRVYT
+303 MNYTKVSG
-311 EKSSKSSKMMAN
+311 KNSKSSKMMAN
-323 EKYYNYINKVMECFK
+323 EKYYNYISKVMECFK
-338 EDKKIEEDNELHLC
+338 EDKKNEEDNEPHLC

>member
-7 ISLIVNDFDRNF
+7 ISLIVNDFNRSF

-45 AGGFFDNAS
+45 AGGFLDIAS
-54 ERIYLFSDLIEKI
+54 KRIYLFSGIIEKI
-67 KEKNY
+67 KERNY
-72 YNYYNK
+72 YNYNNTK
-78 DNDNGLTFL
+78 DNGLIFL

-93 ELEHLLQLKYPEKL
+93 ELEHLLQFKYPEKL
-107 RKQFNFSRQMYKLE
+107 RKQSNFSRQMYKIE
-121 DVIIKIFEY
+121 DVIIKISQY

-140 EQHDNFLFEI
+140 EQHDNFLLEI

-159 ALSFVRYY
+159 ALSFVRYH

-178 LMKKYNDFRINNYD
+178 LMKRYNDFR
-192 IPIMIS
+192 IMIS

-206 YPEILNNKRWLDC
+206 YPDILNNKQWLDC
-219 EELTQFYHLDGNL
+219 EELTQFYHLNGNL

-262 KITDYQKKFIYSCL
+262 RITDYQKKFIYSCL
-276 DTVINEHNQKQKKL
+276 DTVINEHNQKQEKL
-290 SEFSDIDLVINEL
+290 GEFSDIDLVINEL

-311 EKSSKSSKMMAN
+311 DKSSKSSKMMAN
-323 EKYYNYINKVMECFK
+323 EKYYNYINKVMECFI
-338 EDKKIEEDNELHLC
+338 EDKKIEEDNGPHLFY